1 MIFWVII
8 GLAAAVTAFFIAPA
22 LLIFVAVFHHK
33 KTVPFE
39 EYNWDKFKD
48 HYYVPYLG
56 RIERERDFV
65 WSHSKKTVSATA
77 HDGVSLYGEY
87 YDLGFKRTAILF
99 HGFNAEVYTN
109 LSAHGAF
116 LMKHGFNVLFAV
128 HRAHSKSGGKWSGIG
143 LREQNDVLSWAIWAQ
158 QNGISEILI
167 YGVSMG
173 GAAAAFAS
181 DKLGSTNVRAIVCD
195 SGFYSVYEQ
204 MKRDT
209 KKMHIPRVM
218 LPAQKLLARVFLR
231 LDLKKPVTDSLK
243 NAAVPVMFIHGTA
256 DETVP
261 CDWAKVNYEACAR
274 PKELLIVD
282 GAPHTLS
289 ILYNETLTGDSL
301 MAFINK
307 YFA

>member
-8 GLAAAVTAFFIAPA
+8 GLAAAVTAFLIAPA

-39 EYNWDKFKD
+39 EYNWEKFKD

-65 WSHSKKTVSATA
+65 WSHPKKEVYADA
-77 HDGVSLYGEY
+77 YDGVKLYGEY
-87 YDLGFKRTAILF
+87 YDLGKKRTAILF
-99 HGFNAEVYTN
+99 HGFNAEIYTN

-116 LMKHGFNVLFAV
+116 LINHGFNVLFAV

-143 LREQNDVLSWAIWAQ
+143 LREQNDVLSWAKWAEES
-158 QNGISEILI
+158 GAEEILI

-173 GAAAAFAS
+173 ASAAAFAS
-181 DKLGSTNVRAIVCD
+181 DRLGSTKVCAMVCD

-209 KKMHIPRVM
+209 KKMHIPGIM
-218 LPAQKLLARVFLR
+218 LPAQKLLAKVFLK
-231 LDLKKPVTDSLK
+231 LDLEKPVTDSLK
-243 NAAVPVMFIHGTA
+243 NSSVPVLFIHGTE

-261 CDWAKVNYEACAR
+261 CKWGKLNFEACAE
-274 PKELLIVD
+274 PKQLLLVD

-289 ILYNETLTGDSL
+289 ILYNETLTGETL
-301 MAFINK
+301 EAFIDK

>member
-1 MIFWVII
+1 M
-8 GLAAAVTAFFIAPA
+8 
-22 LLIFVAVFHHK
+22 
-33 KTVPFE
+33 
-39 EYNWDKFKD
+39 
-48 HYYVPYLG
+48 
-56 RIERERDFV
+56 
-65 WSHSKKTVSATA
+65 
-77 HDGVSLYGEY
+77 
-87 YDLGFKRTAILF
+87 
-99 HGFNAEVYTN
+99 
-109 LSAHGAF
+109 
-116 LMKHGFNVLFAV
+116 
-128 HRAHSKSGGKWSGIG
+128 
-143 LREQNDVLSWAIWAQ
+143 
-158 QNGISEILI
+158 
-167 YGVSMG
+167 
-173 GAAAAFAS
+173 
-181 DKLGSTNVRAIVCD
+181 RAIVCD

-261 CDWAKVNYEACAR
+261 CDWAKVNYEACAL